1 MTGTAA
7 ATAYPITVEH
17 AFGTTTIDARPIRV
31 ATIGLQWT
39 DVLLA
44 LGDSPLVYVADPM
57 AGPGDIYPWQRGRL
71 DGATAL
77 AISAAGDIPYEQLA
91 ALDPDLILV
100 TFLAT
105 DQAVYDRLN
114 AIAPTIGPLG
124 ERQVDRWQ
132 DMIEVA
138 GRILGEPAR
147 ATDVV
152 SEVDAVMAEAAAA
165 YPGLEDKT
173 FALANFVPGDSI
185 YVVADEE
192 DGSSVFFQAL
202 GMQLDPDVLAAAD
215 GVSGRA
221 NISLEQVDLL
231 DGDLLVIFSN
241 DADPSTLVGYDQLGA
256 VTPRRLGGA
265 RLRSRRR
272 PQHADAAVDPVLAGH
287 RPAATGSG
295 SCMSTTEDDPI
306 AAFVAAS
313 GSELLERLNDDFE
326 DSMVFVARV
335 LAARPAARR
344 AVVRGLDRH
353 GIDLLVGDDA
363 GEHTQ
368 RIEFAE
374 PVSDPMALTGALFE
388 LVGRA
393 RAVSGEAGQTTAER
407 NMVELA
413 AIRTFLTTVSSVVDV
428 HPHLRRI
435 TFAGGDLATFA
446 PIGPDTFCYLLLP
459 PPGSDTLAID
469 NTFTWEQH
477 ANMSP
482 EEQPVGAYYTVRSW
496 RPEVAELDMLFV
508 LHGDGARVRLGGPCP
523 PRRSRR
529 AVGSAVRLPPAG
541 GRDVDAARR
550 RRDRPAR
557 RRGDP
562 RAAPGRDAG
571 HRARRGRRR
580 RRAPGAAG
588 ARRHHRHVA
597 PPRRTAGRDDDAAR
611 RRRRRVGVAAGEPLR
626 MGRRREPRDDRGAPA
641 RRDVR
646 GLDRAHVSLV
656 AYWRHTPAAG

>member
-1 MTGTAA
+1 MQGRRLLAAVTACLLLTTVACGDDDGGAENAATTAAVASTTTDGAAPAASDPEVTGTASA
-7 ATAYPITVEH
+7 AAYPITVEH
-17 AFGTTTIDARPIRV
+17 AFGSTAIDARPTRI

-44 LGDSPLVYVADPM
+44 LGDPPLVYVADPL

-71 DGATAL
+71 DGAIAL
-77 AISAAGDIPYEQLA
+77 AVSAAGDIPYEQLA

-256 VTPRRLGGA
+256 VTRGA
-265 RLRSRRR
+265 S
-272 PQHADAAVDPVLAGH
+272 
-287 RPAATGSG
+287 
-295 SCMSTTEDDPI
+295 
-306 AAFVAAS
+306 
-313 GSELLERLNDDFE
+313 
-326 DSMVFVARV
+326 
-335 LAARPAARR
+335 
-344 AVVRGLDRH
+344 
-353 GIDLLVGDDA
+353 
-363 GEHTQ
+363 
-368 RIEFAE
+368 
-374 PVSDPMALTGALFE
+374 
-388 LVGRA
+388 
-393 RAVSGEAGQTTAER
+393 
-407 NMVELA
+407 
-413 AIRTFLTTVSSVVDV
+413 
-428 HPHLRRI
+428 
-435 TFAGGDLATFA
+435 
-446 PIGPDTFCYLLLP
+446 
-459 PPGSDTLAID
+459 
-469 NTFTWEQH
+469 
-477 ANMSP
+477 
-482 EEQPVGAYYTVRSW
+482 
-496 RPEVAELDMLFV
+496 AELDYAAVVGLNTPTP
-508 LHGDGARVRLGGPCP
+508 LSIPYSLDIVRPQLE
-523 PRRSRR
+523 
-529 AVGSAVRLPPAG
+529 
-541 GRDVDAARR
+541 
-550 RRDRPAR
+550 
-557 RRGDP
+557 
-562 RAAPGRDAG
+562 
-571 HRARRGRRR
+571 
-580 RRAPGAAG
+580 
-588 ARRHHRHVA
+588 
-597 PPRRTAGRDDDAAR
+597 
-611 RRRRRVGVAAGEPLR
+611 VAA
-626 MGRRREPRDDRGAPA
+626 A
-641 RRDVR
+641 
-646 GLDRAHVSLV
+646 
-656 AYWRHTPAAG
+656 